1 MKIDEY
7 IRSLNLPLLIPA
19 KQAGEL
25 IGLKPGTTKNLISE
39 NRFPIEVRKS
49 GRANVVR
56 IDDLS
61 KYLDELFERSHE
73 PEPNVQSKRSVGR
86 PRKVAVS
93 A

>member
-7 IRSLNLPLLIPA
+7 LQSMKLPLLIPA

-25 IGLKPGTTKNLISE
+25 IGIKPGTTKNLISE
-39 NRFPIEVRKS
+39 NKFPIEVRKS
-49 GRANVVR
+49 GRAYFVR

-61 KYLDELFERSHE
+61 IYLDELFDRRTEQE
-73 PEPNVQSKRSVGR
+73 PSIEQKSGPGR
-86 PRKVAVS
+86 RRKVA